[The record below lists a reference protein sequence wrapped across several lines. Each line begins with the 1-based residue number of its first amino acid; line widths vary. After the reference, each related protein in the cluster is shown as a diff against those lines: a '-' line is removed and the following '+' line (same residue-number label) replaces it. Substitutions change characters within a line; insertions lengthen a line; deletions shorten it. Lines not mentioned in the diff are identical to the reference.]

1 MNKKIWILLVSA
13 LIAIVGVSYILTH
26 QINQETSSN
35 QISQSMKVNWEDVVN
50 AAKKNDVL
58 VIVFSKDAQESI
70 EKDLV
75 DAQQTY
81 TDHDPAVIWVDR
93 TNPNAQQ
100 IINNLDIAT
109 MTSDDGKAY
118 SVAVAVKQNDD
129 LKVKDRG
136 VRDNGIGYIQND
148 EYKQLGAVGPSDE
161 SALKNYFFNPKS
173 QNYKFK

>member
-93 TNPNAQQ
+93 TNEVYP
-100 IINNLDIAT
+100 
-109 MTSDDGKAY
+109 
-118 SVAVAVKQNDD
+118 
-129 LKVKDRG
+129 
-136 VRDNGIGYIQND
+136 
-148 EYKQLGAVGPSDE
+148 
-161 SALKNYFFNPKS
+161 
-173 QNYKFK
+173 